1 MYKQNQ
7 VETKNLSDD
16 YEEFANRYLD
26 KVKPKPPK
34 NNNRFNFRNINF
46 KKILKFL
53 GVFAALGC
61 FAVLILYFMVL
72 SGSFGEIPTKSEL
85 KVIKNANASEVYSA
99 DKKLLGKYY
108 IQNRTE
114 LEYEDISPAA
124 VNALVATEDA
134 RFYEHS
140 GIDYRSLGRVL
151 FKTILLQK
159 ENSGGGS
166 TISQQLAKNLY
177 PRQDYPIIG
186 LVVNKFREM
195 IIAQRLESI
204 YDKKE
209 MLTLYLNTVPFGGN
223 VYGIEAGAQRFFNT
237 SAKNLKPEQAAVLI
251 GMLKATTSYNPRLYP
266 EKSLGRRN
274 VVLGQMV
281 KYGYLG
287 EGAAKELKEKP
298 LTLDYNTSNHNEGL
312 ATYFREYLRQE
323 LNRWCKENQKPDGT
337 KYNIYTD
344 GLKIYTTIDSRM
356 QKYGELAMSE
366 HLKDLQKVFDEHWK
380 TQKPWGKN
388 TKLIEFAVQQ
398 SPRYK
403 QLKQSGKDW
412 KEINKIFA
420 TPIEMEIF
428 TWDGEVQ
435 KKMSPLDSVAHYLQF
450 LHAGLLSMEAETG
463 YVRAWVGGI
472 NHKYFQYDHVT
483 STRQVGSTFKPI
495 VYAAALENG
504 KNPCE
509 FIENVQRVYPTKDE
523 WSPRNSNGEYGGQ
536 YSMQGGL
543 VNSVNTISAE
553 LVWET
558 GVPTTVALA
567 RNMGV
572 KSELPDGPAIA
583 LGAADISLLEMVSV
597 YSTFANQGRS
607 VEPIYLLKI
616 EDAEGNIVADFRKPA
631 SKNWVLKKETA
642 DMMVEMMRNVV
653 NSGTAQRLRGSR
665 YAIKTDVA
673 GKTGT
678 TQDQTDG
685 WFIGFT
691 PDLVTGVWVG
701 GEARQIRF
709 RSLQLGQGA
718 NTALPIWAK
727 YMGKVYRDGGFE
739 KLERATFEALNDS
752 LAFVMACPMYIPDFD
767 TLLVDADPD
776 PLGIDRETLFK
787 LEREQRKRIKQLQKE
802 AEKEEKRLE
811 REQKREQRKREGK
824 ENVFDH
830 LRNIFGKKKKD

>member
-1 MYKQNQ
+1 M
-7 VETKNLSDD
+7 ETKNLSQD

-26 KVKPKPPK
+26 KVKPKSPK
-34 NNNRFNFRNINF
+34 NNKYFNFNNINF
-46 KKILKFL
+46 KKILKIIALL
-53 GVFAALGC
+53 GLLGC
-61 FAVLILYFMVL
+61 FAVLVLYFMVL
-72 SGSFGEIPTKSEL
+72 SGSFGEIPNKAAL
-85 KVIKNANASEVYSA
+85 KAIKNANASEVYSA

-114 LEYEDISPAA
+114 LEYDDISPAA

-140 GIDYRSLGRVL
+140 GIDYRSLGRVVV
-151 FKTILLQK
+151 KTILLQK

-177 PRQDYPIIG
+177 PRQHYPIIG
-186 LVVNKFREM
+186 IVVNKFREM
-195 IIAQRLESI
+195 IIAQRLEEI

-209 MLTLYLNTVPFGGN
+209 MVTLYLNTVPFGGN
-223 VYGIEAGAQRFFNT
+223 VFGIEAGAQRFFNT
-237 SAKNLKPEQAAVLI
+237 SAEKLKPEQAAVLI

-266 EKSLGRRN
+266 EKSLKRRN

-287 EGAAKELKEKP
+287 EEAATTLKEKP
-298 LTLDYNTSNHNEGL
+298 LELNYTASTHNEGL

-323 LNRWCKENQKPDGT
+323 LKKWCKENQKADGT
-337 KYNIYTD
+337 NYNIYTD
-344 GLKIYTTIDSRM
+344 GLKIHTTIDSRM
-356 QKYGELAMSE
+356 QKYAELAMGE
-366 HLKDLQKVFDEHWK
+366 HLKDLQKVFDAHWK
-380 TQKPWGKN
+380 DQKPWGKN
-388 TKLIEFAVQQ
+388 ASLIEFAVKQ

-403 QLKQSGKDW
+403 QLKNDGLNW

-420 TPIEMEIF
+420 TPVEMEIF
-428 TWDGEVQ
+428 TWEGEQQ

-504 KNPCE
+504 RNPCE
-509 FIENVQRVYPTKDE
+509 FIENVQRVYPTEDD
-523 WSPRNSNGEYGGQ
+523 WSPRNSDGEYGGQ

-543 VNSVNTISAE
+543 VKSINTISAE

-558 GVPTTVALA
+558 GVPKTIALA
-567 RNMGV
+567 KNMGV
-572 KSELPDGPAIA
+572 KSKLPDGPAIA

-597 YSTFANQGRS
+597 YSTFANRGRS
-607 VEPIYLLKI
+607 VEPVYLLKI
-616 EDAEGNIVADFRKPA
+616 EDSEGNIVADFRKPA

-642 DMMVEMMRNVV
+642 DMMIEMMRNVV

-665 YAIKTDVA
+665 YAIKSDVA

-678 TQDQTDG
+678 TQDNTDG

-691 PDLVTGVWVG
+691 PELVTGVWVG

-709 RSLQLGQGA
+709 RSLKLGQGA

-739 KLERATFEALNDS
+739 KLERATFEGLNDS
-752 LAFVMACPMYIPDFD
+752 LAFVMACPMFIPEFD
-767 TLLVDADPD
+767 SLLVEAELDS
-776 PLGIDRETLFK
+776 LGMDRETLFRM
-787 LEREQRKRIKQLQKE
+787 EREEKERQKRLRQARKK
-802 AEKEEKRLE
+802 AEKEQK
-811 REQKREQRKREGK
+811 QAKREKKREIRKKEGK

>member
-1 MYKQNQ
+1 M
-7 VETKNLSDD
+7 ETKNLSQD

-34 NNNRFNFRNINF
+34 NNKRFNFNNINF
-46 KKILKFL
+46 KKILKYVGAFIL
-53 GVFAALGC
+53 LGC
-61 FAVLILYFMVL
+61 FAVLMLYFMVL
-72 SGSFGEIPTKSEL
+72 SGSFGEIPNKTEL
-85 KVIKNANASEVYSA
+85 KAIKNANASEVYSA

-114 LEYEDISPAA
+114 LQYDDISPFAI
-124 VNALVATEDA
+124 NALVATEDA

-140 GIDYRSLGRVL
+140 GIDYRSLGRVV

-177 PRQDYPIIG
+177 PRQHYPIIG
-186 LVVNKFREM
+186 IVVNKFREM
-195 IIAQRLESI
+195 IIAQRLEEI
-204 YDKKE
+204 YNKEE

-223 VYGIEAGAQRFFNT
+223 VFGIEAGAQRFFNT
-237 SAKNLKPEQAAVLI
+237 SAKKLKPEQAAVLI

-274 VVLGQMV
+274 VVLDQMV

-287 EGAAKELKEKP
+287 EEAASSLKEKE
-298 LTLDYNTSNHNEGL
+298 LELNYNASTHNEGL

-323 LNRWCKENQKPDGT
+323 LNKWCKENQKPDGT
-337 KYNIYTD
+337 NYNVYTD

-356 QKYGELAMSE
+356 QKYAELAMNE

-380 TQKPWGKN
+380 NQKPWGKN
-388 TKLIEFAVQQ
+388 ASLIEYAVKQ

-403 QLKQSGKDW
+403 QLKNNGLDW

-420 TPIEMEIF
+420 TPVEMEVF
-428 TWDGEVQ
+428 TWDGEKQ
-435 KKMSPLDSVAHYLQF
+435 RKMSPLDSVAHYLQF
-450 LHAGLLSMEAETG
+450 LHAGLLSMEAKTG

-495 VYAAALENG
+495 VYAAALESG
-504 KNPCE
+504 RNPCE
-509 FIENVQRVYPTKDE
+509 FIENVQRVYPTKDN
-523 WSPRNSNGEYGGQ
+523 WSPRNSDGKYGGQ

-543 VNSVNTISAE
+543 VKSVNTISAE

-558 GVPTTVALA
+558 GVPKTIALA
-567 RNMGV
+567 KNMGV

-597 YSTFANQGRS
+597 YSTFANRGLS
-607 VEPIYLLKI
+607 VEPTYLLKI
-616 EDAEGNIVADFRKPA
+616 EDANGNVVADFRKPE
-631 SKNWVLKKETA
+631 SRNWVLKKETA

-665 YAIKTDVA
+665 YGIKTDVA

-678 TQDQTDG
+678 TQDNTDG

-691 PDLVTGVWVG
+691 PELVTGVWVG

-727 YMGKVYRDGGFE
+727 YMKKVYTDGGFE
-739 KLERATFEALNDS
+739 KLERATFESLNDS
-752 LAFVMACPMYIPDFD
+752 LAFVMACPMFIPEFD
-767 TLLVDADPD
+767 SLLVDIEPD
-776 PLGIDRETLFK
+776 SLGIDRKTLFK
-787 LEREQRKRIKQLQKE
+787 LEREREKQLRKARKEMEKEQKQAERERKR
-802 AEKEEKRLE
+802 EKRAE
-811 REQKREQRKREGK
+811 EGK

-830 LRNIFGKKKKD
+830 LRNIFKKKNKD